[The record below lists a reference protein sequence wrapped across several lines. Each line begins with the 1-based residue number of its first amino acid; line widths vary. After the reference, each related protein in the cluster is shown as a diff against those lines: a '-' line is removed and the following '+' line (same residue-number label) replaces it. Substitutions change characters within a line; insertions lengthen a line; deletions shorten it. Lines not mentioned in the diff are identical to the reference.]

1 MQIGDL
7 AEDSQIPT
15 ILLPCGNATDLAALA
30 PVPVKAA
37 DPARHVEF
45 EFLKD
50 ADLIFEKVPLRE
62 TENAEDEYL
71 LERDKTEEL

>member
-1 MQIGDL
+1 M
-7 AEDSQIPT
+7 
-15 ILLPCGNATDLAALA
+15 A